1 MKRLWL
7 LILFIPFFVGCHKT
21 NGDEPK
27 IQDTFIRGADLSFL
41 PELDENIT
49 TFYDST
55 GKNKPVLQIFKENG
69 CNTVRIRLWHTPI
82 GTHSSLA
89 EVNAFAQQI
98 RYAGMKVWLD
108 LHYSD
113 TWADP
118 GKQAK
123 PAVWATLSL
132 LNLKDSVYAYTKRVV
147 TKIQPDYV
155 QMGNEINNGFLWES
169 GRISHETQFT
179 DLLKQGIKATR
190 EVNTNIRIMIHY
202 AGYKGAFHFFGLLKK
217 HHVDYDLIG
226 ISYYPWW
233 HGKDLAIL
241 HDSLS
246 LLASTCQKGLVIAET
261 AYPFTLKWNDWT
273 NNLVGDTS
281 QLIPQFPATVEGQK
295 DFLFQL
301 RAVIE
306 NIPLGKGFC
315 YWAPDWI
322 SVNGPQSTFGSP
334 WENLALFDFQH
345 HALPAM
351 GVYKK

>member
-1 MKRLWL
+1 MKKLWL
-7 LILFIPFFVGCHKT
+7 LFFFILFFVGCHKT
-21 NGDEPK
+21 NGDKPK
-27 IQDTFIRGADLSFL
+27 PQDTFIRGADLSFL
-41 PELDENIT
+41 PELEENNT

-55 GKNKPVLQIFKENG
+55 GENKPALEIFKENG

-89 EVNAFAQQI
+89 EVNIFAQQI
-98 RYAGMKVWLD
+98 REAGMKVWLD

-123 PAVWATLSL
+123 PAGWATLSL
-132 LNLKDSVYAYTKRVV
+132 IKLKDSVYAYTKRVV

-155 QMGNEINNGFLWES
+155 QIGNEINNGFLWES

-179 DLLKQGIKATR
+179 DLLKQGIEATR
-190 EVNTNIRIMIHY
+190 EVDANIRIIIHY

-233 HGKDLAIL
+233 HGKNLAAL
-241 HDSLS
+241 QDSLTQ
-246 LLASTCQKGLVIAET
+246 LASTYQKGLVIAET
-261 AYPFTLKWNDWT
+261 AYPFTLKWNDWVH
-273 NNLVGDTS
+273 NIVGDS
-281 QLIPQFPATVEGQK
+281 NQLIAQFPASPAGQK
-295 DFLFQL
+295 NFLFRL

-315 YWAPDWI
+315 YWAPDWV
-322 SVNGPQSTFGSP
+322 SVNGPQSTLGSP
-334 WENLALFDFQH
+334 WENLTLFDFQH
-345 HALPAM
+345 QALPAM
-351 GVYKK
+351 CVYKK